1 MDVLDKYN
9 IVPLNQ
15 LPKNSQQ
22 GRKNDFILPM
32 ILLGAGIFLV
42 GIYVYKKHK
51 DYRERRDNNFHKH

>member
-42 GIYVYKKHK
+42 GIYVYEKHK
-51 DYRERRDNNFHKH
+51 NNR